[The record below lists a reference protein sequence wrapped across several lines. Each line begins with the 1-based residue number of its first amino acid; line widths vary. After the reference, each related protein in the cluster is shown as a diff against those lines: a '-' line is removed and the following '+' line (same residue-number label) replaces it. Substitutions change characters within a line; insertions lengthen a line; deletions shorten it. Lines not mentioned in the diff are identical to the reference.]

1 MKKLNI
7 KQHLFAFFRSAKL
20 IYQSDKKHAILLL
33 LLAPLQ
39 GLSPILTAYFV
50 ARIVSQLAQPGGSAG
65 YAELLIG
72 WGLCTLVN
80 YAAAPV
86 SLFLQGEL
94 TDKLSNSIHC
104 SVFDKVAQI
113 EDLKTAEDSKLLDE
127 IQVLQ
132 DEVSFRPVNLIIFTV
147 NTIGALIT
155 VLGII
160 GGIAQYH
167 ILIALLLILSL
178 IPQAVV
184 LYRLQ
189 GEAFDNLVQRSPL
202 SRQLNNYSDILLER
216 AYTKESRLF
225 RYGHYIK
232 NLYASTFNQIYQN
245 NCRMRRR
252 KLAVSI
258 LFFALGALFCTLT
271 FGYAVRG
278 AIQGAM
284 DIGDIALFASYIVL
298 ANVTLTGM
306 ADDCAMLY
314 DTILFMEK
322 YFSFID
328 RVPAMA
334 NGDRMVGAEGITHIA
349 FKHVSFTYP
358 GTVEKALSDVSFSVS
373 QGENIAIVGLNGSGK
388 STIFKLLC
396 RLYDVDQGEIQINH
410 HPIAEYNISS
420 LRGEIRI
427 AFQDFAH
434 YDLSIEENIFLSDV
448 DHPDLHANALKAAEK
463 VQAQNFINK
472 LPGKMLQRVG
482 KRAKDSVDLSGGE
495 WQKLALARALFRRG
509 SVLLFDEPS
518 AALDAQSTDAYWHTM
533 QTQNADRKSITLF
546 ITHSLSSIAFVD
558 QILVLEMG
566 SLIESGTHA
575 QLMQKD
581 GKYAS
586 LYHKQIKHFESMQ
599 QA

>member
-1 MKKLNI
+1 M
-7 KQHLFAFFRSAKL
+7 
-20 IYQSDKKHAILLL
+20 
-33 LLAPLQ
+33 
-39 GLSPILTAYFV
+39 
-50 ARIVSQLAQPGGSAG
+50 
-65 YAELLIG
+65 
-72 WGLCTLVN
+72 
-80 YAAAPV
+80 
-86 SLFLQGEL
+86 QGEL

-113 EDLKTAEDSKLLDE
+113 EDLKTAEDSKFLDE

-184 LYRLQ
+184 LYRQQ

-518 AALDAQSTDAYWHTM
+518 AALDAQSADAYWHTM

-546 ITHSLSSIAFVD
+546 ITHSLSAVAFVD

-566 SLIESGTHA
+566 RLIESGTHA